1 MINYSLQNSIFGDF
15 FQKCYFFSKT
25 LDEQRVWVYN
35 REYSLKKTTIFIFR
49 RFVMNRVYNFSA
61 GPSMLPLPVLE
72 KAASELVCYGDS
84 GMSVMEMSHR
94 SPDYEVIIQDAEA
107 LLRKLMNIPD
117 NYKVLFLQGGAS
129 TQFAAVPMNLIKRTG
144 KADYVVSGQF
154 SGKAFKE
161 AQKLGYDVKC
171 IATTKDDN
179 FDHVP
184 TVTRDM
190 IRPDAAYLHVCFNN
204 TIYGTKYSYIPDTG
218 DIPLVADMSSC
229 IISEPVDVSKFGVIY
244 AGAQKNMA
252 PAGLTLVIV
261 REDLLDFAEE
271 NMPTML
277 EWKTMAE
284 NDSMYNT
291 PPCYTIYM
299 AKLVYEWILSI
310 GGLDEMKKMN
320 ERKAALLYD
329 YLDSQDYYIAP
340 VKKDSRSMMNVTFV
354 TGNADLDK
362 KFASE
367 AAANGLKNLKGHR
380 SVGGMR
386 ASIYNAMPY
395 EGIEALIAFMKK
407 FAEEN
412 PKA

>member
-1 MINYSLQNSIFGDF
+1 
-15 FQKCYFFSKT
+15 
-25 LDEQRVWVYN
+25 
-35 REYSLKKTTIFIFR
+35 
-49 RFVMNRVYNFSA
+49 MNRVYNFSA
-61 GPSMLPLPVLE
+61 GPSMLPMAVLE
-72 KAASELVCYGDS
+72 KAAAELVCYGES

-94 SPDYEVIIQDAEA
+94 SPDYEAIINDAEKM
-107 LLRKLMNIPD
+107 LRELMSIPD

-129 TQFAAVPMNLIKRTG
+129 TQFAAVPLNLIGRTG

-154 SGKAFKE
+154 SGKAYKE
-161 AQKLGYDVKC
+161 AQKMGYDVKC
-171 IATTKDDN
+171 IATTKEDN
-179 FDHVP
+179 FDHIP
-184 TVTRDM
+184 AVTKDM
-190 IRPDAAYLHVCFNN
+190 VRPDASYVHVCFNN
-204 TIYGTKYSYIPDTG
+204 TIYGTKFGYIPDTG

-261 REDLLDFAEE
+261 REDLLEYADPK
-271 NMPTML
+271 MPTML

-284 NDSMYNT
+284 NGSMYNT

-299 AKLVYEWILSI
+299 AKLVYEWILSL
-310 GGLDEMKKMN
+310 GGLEVMKKMN
-320 ERKAALLYD
+320 EEKAAVLYD
-329 YLDSQDYYIAP
+329 YLDSQSYYIAP
-340 VKKDSRSMMNVTFV
+340 VKADSRSMMNVTFV

-367 AAANGLKNLKGHR
+367 AAKAGLKNLKGHR

-386 ASIYNAMPY
+386 ASIYNAMPKA
-395 EGIEALIAFMKK
+395 GVEALVEFMKA
-407 FAEEN
+407 FAEAN

>member
-1 MINYSLQNSIFGDF
+1 MWILRSEVSTF
-15 FQKCYFFSKT
+15 FIYTPKVAVGGFF
-25 LDEQRVWVYN
+25 
-35 REYSLKKTTIFIFR
+35 
-49 RFVMNRVYNFSA
+49 MNRVFNFSA

-72 KAASELVCYGDS
+72 KAAAELVCYGES

-94 SPDYEVIIQDAEA
+94 SPDYEAIIADAEA
-107 LLRKLMNIPD
+107 MLRRLMNIPD

-144 KADYVVSGQF
+144 KADYAVSGQF

-184 TVTRDM
+184 VITKDM
-190 IRPDAAYLHVCFNN
+190 IRPDAAYLHICFNN

-261 REDLLDFAEE
+261 REDLLDTAEE

-284 NDSMYNT
+284 NGSMYNT
-291 PPCYTIYM
+291 PPCYAIYM
-299 AKLVYEWILSI
+299 AKLVYEWILSL
-310 GGLDEMKKMN
+310 GGLDEMKKLN
-320 ERKAALLYD
+320 EKKAAYLYD
-329 YLDSQDYYIAP
+329 YLDNQDYYIAP
-340 VKKDSRSMMNVTFV
+340 VKADSRSMMNVTFV
-354 TGNADLDK
+354 TGDADLDK
-362 KFASE
+362 KFAKE
-367 AAANGLKNLKGHR
+367 AGAAGLKNLKGHR

-395 EGIEALIAFMKK
+395 EGVVALVDFMKK
-407 FAEEN
+407 FAAEN
-412 PKA
+412 PKG

>member
-1 MINYSLQNSIFGDF
+1 MWISFLGRYPH
-15 FQKCYFFSKT
+15 
-25 LDEQRVWVYN
+25 
-35 REYSLKKTTIFIFR
+35 FIFTRHSGGR
-49 RFVMNRVYNFSA
+49 RIFMNRVFNFSA

-72 KAASELVCYGDS
+72 KAAAELVCYGES

-94 SPDYEVIIQDAEA
+94 SPDYEAIIADAEA
-107 LLRKLMNIPD
+107 MLRRLMNIPD

-144 KADYVVSGQF
+144 KADYAVSGQF

-184 TVTRDM
+184 VITKDM
-190 IRPDAAYLHVCFNN
+190 IRPDAAYLHICFNN
-204 TIYGTKYSYIPDTG
+204 TIYGTKYPYIPDTG

-229 IISEPVDVSKFGVIY
+229 IISEPVDVTKFGVIY

-261 REDLLDFAEE
+261 REDLLDTAEE

-284 NDSMYNT
+284 NGSMYNT
-291 PPCYTIYM
+291 PPCYAIYM
-299 AKLVYEWILSI
+299 AKLVYEWILGL
-310 GGLDEMKKMN
+310 GGLDEMKKLN
-320 ERKAALLYD
+320 EKKAAYLYD
-329 YLDSQDYYIAP
+329 YLDNQDYYIAP
-340 VKKDSRSMMNVTFV
+340 VKKESRSMMNVTFV
-354 TGNADLDK
+354 TGDAELDK
-362 KFASE
+362 KFAKE
-367 AAANGLKNLKGHR
+367 AGAAGLKNLKGHR

-395 EGIEALIAFMKK
+395 DGVVALVDFMKK
-407 FAEEN
+407 FAAEN